1 MKAHTMNTADLI
13 NKMNHDRQ
21 REATPSAAAVTLYTA
36 AAAAALYCTA
46 VFLFTA

>member
-1 MKAHTMNTADLI
+1 MNSRELI
-13 NKMNHDRQ
+13 EQFNHDQQ